1 VIKISAEHLK
11 IIINTGVQKYKN
23 TAIYCHVFFGI
34 RFLDIIFAQ
43 NYHYCAPMI
52 QQNFI
57 KLYEESFRKNWEL
70 PALTDYKEA
79 SSYTYGELARE
90 IAKLH
95 LLFAEL
101 EIEKGDKISL
111 VGKNHSS
118 WSILFMA
125 TITYGAVIVP
135 ILQEFSPDSIEHII
149 LHSDSKLVFINSSL
163 WQKMPGKQINVPVF
177 DMPAFSLL
185 KGDEAVEASLKS
197 LDDTFSRNYPGGFG
211 KENINYADVPNDDVI
226 CLNYTSGTTGFSKGV
241 MITANNFAGNVTYA
255 ERLRLLFTG
264 ERILAFLPMAHVY
277 GCAFDFLYALSA
289 GVHITLL
296 GMIPTPQNLIKALQ
310 EVKPNLIITVPLIFE
325 KIYKKRILPII
336 SKSFVKLLLGVPGLN
351 RMILDKIK
359 QSLVKSLG
367 GNFREVIIGGAA
379 LNAEVEAFFYKMKF
393 PFTVGYG
400 MTECAPLI
408 SYDHHDDF
416 VPTSCGSVLED
427 IMEARIDSPD
437 PGKIPGE
444 IQVRGEN
451 VMKGYYK
458 NPEATAAVFTDDG
471 WLRTGDSGIMRGR
484 RLFIKGRLK
493 TMILTANGQNVYPEE
508 IESKLNNLPY
518 VAESLVVL
526 REFKLVALIYPDM
539 AAVEAAQLSVDK
551 LPQIM
556 NENKGVLN
564 KSVAQYEKISS
575 FELVDKEF
583 EKTPKRT
590 IKRFLYH

>member
-1 VIKISAEHLK
+1 
-11 IIINTGVQKYKN
+11 
-23 TAIYCHVFFGI
+23 
-34 RFLDIIFAQ
+34 
-43 NYHYCAPMI
+43 MI

-57 KLYEESFRKNWEL
+57 KLYEESFKKNWEL

-163 WQKMPGKQINVPVF
+163 WQKVPGKQINVPVF

-211 KENINYADVPNDDVI
+211 KENINYADVPNEDVI

-296 GMIPTPQNLIKALQ
+296 GVIPTPQNLIKALQ

-325 KIYKKRILPII
+325 KIYKKRILPVI
-336 SKSFVKLLLGVPGLN
+336 SKSFVKLLLRVPGIN

-379 LNAEVEAFFYKMKF
+379 LNAEVEAFFQKIKF

-539 AAVEAAQLSVDK
+539 AAVEAAQLSVDQ
-551 LPQIM
+551 LPQLM
-556 NENKGVLN
+556 NENKGILN